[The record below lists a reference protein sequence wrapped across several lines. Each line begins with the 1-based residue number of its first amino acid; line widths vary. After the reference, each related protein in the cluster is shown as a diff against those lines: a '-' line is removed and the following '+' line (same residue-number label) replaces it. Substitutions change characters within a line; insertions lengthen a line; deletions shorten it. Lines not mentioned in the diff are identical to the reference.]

1 MKRLAAAALVFI
13 IFLSACGDV
22 DETHVPEGYFV
33 ESSES
38 PEPTVIHTPR
48 ISSNDSGSAGGDSRI
63 IPKETTAPHEP
74 VEIIYSYTAENV
86 PEIIPTLIAE
96 NDKSTLELANIYS
109 EGKLFSVTA
118 SVGTSARGEFL
129 TLILSQNGERR
140 DTLGVAI
147 PKGDS
152 FVFLENAEDNS
163 TYGFE
168 TLSNLREFD
177 APEYP
182 DIIGFIF
189 REENG
194 EAAVPIYAR
203 YFAVFGGSLRE
214 LPVYENNKTVPPRG
228 AKLESKSPGIAVQ
241 HLTVLRSGGE
251 GYEIIKFEYYF
262 DLENRRLDK
271 KQVKFYGWENSIEN
285 VEF

>member
-1 MKRLAAAALVFI
+1 MKRLTAIALVASI
-13 IFLSACGDV
+13 IFLSGCGDV
-22 DETHVPEGYFV
+22 DETHVPAGYFD

-38 PEPTVIHTPR
+38 SEPAAVHEPR
-48 ISSNDSGSAGGDSRI
+48 VSLSDSSAETSIISKENSA
-63 IPKETTAPHEP
+63 P
-74 VEIIYSYTAENV
+74 VEIIYNYTAENA

-96 NDKSTLELANIYS
+96 DGKSTLELANVYS
-109 EGKLFSVTA
+109 EGQLFTLTA
-118 SVGTSARGEFL
+118 FVGESTAGEFL
-129 TLILSQNGERR
+129 TLKLSQDGKQR
-140 DTLGVAI
+140 DTFGLKI

-168 TLSNLREFD
+168 ALSNLREFD

-203 YFAVFGGSLRE
+203 YFAVFGGKIRE
-214 LPVYENNKTVPPRG
+214 LPVYEGDKKAAPRG
-228 AKLESKSPGIAVQ
+228 AKLEPKSAGKAVQ
-241 HLTVLRSGGE
+241 HLTVLRGSGE
-251 GYEIIKFEYYF
+251 GYEIIKFEYDF
-262 DLENRRLDK
+262 DLENKRLNK
-271 KQVKFYGWENSIEN
+271 KQVKFYGWESQ
-285 VEF
+285 